1 MLNFPFT
8 PFFWVKYI
16 FFTQAFCALFLFYI
30 FLESE
35 QWLVFLCFFCHF
47 LLFLAIIG
55 LSVCTHFYSVC
66 YYKVFF
72 SWPQRSIMKLSAGY
86 TSFYFFFHAFCV
98 ASVPASFDGLN
109 PIRISG
115 VFVFV
120 CVCVAGVHSCVTL
133 FHIWNDRN
141 WLEWVDKMFYWSRQH
156 THAAQYTAVKS
167 FFSSLSIRHA
177 PQPKKKTIMYNILI
191 CRLILCNYHY

>member
-1 MLNFPFT
+1 MKTSQKHWKEQKKNKTIPTNDLGMQLELIMCRHVEFSFYTFFLGEIHIFHPSILCAFSFLYFPRIRAMT
-8 PFFWVKYI
+8 
-16 FFTQAFCALFLFYI
+16 C
-30 FLESE
+30 
-35 QWLVFLCFFCHF
+35 FLCFFCHF

-98 ASVPASFDGLN
+98 ASVPESFDGLN

-120 CVCVAGVHSCVTL
+120 CVCSWCAQLRYTVPHL
-133 FHIWNDRN
+133 
-141 WLEWVDKMFYWSRQH
+141 KWSE
-156 THAAQYTAVKS
+156 
-167 FFSSLSIRHA
+167 
-177 PQPKKKTIMYNILI
+177 LI
-191 CRLILCNYHY
+191 GMGW